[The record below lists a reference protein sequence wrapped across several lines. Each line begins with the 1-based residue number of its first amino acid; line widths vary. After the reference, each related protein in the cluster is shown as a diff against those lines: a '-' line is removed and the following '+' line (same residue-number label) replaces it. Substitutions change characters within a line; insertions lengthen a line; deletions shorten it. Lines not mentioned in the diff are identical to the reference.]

1 MPRKQAH
8 SSFYPTMQSQP
19 FAARGP
25 VASNAIQ
32 QDSSLVL
39 EKASSLLGY
48 GDYPYPG
55 SGLESSSQDRFDR
68 ALAAKCRLRRAGP
81 CLT

>member
-8 SSFYPTMQSQP
+8 SSFYATMQSQP

-48 GDYPYPG
+48 RDYLIQARG
-55 SGLESSSQDRFDR
+55 WKAARKTVSIGL
-68 ALAAKCRLRRAGP
+68 
-81 CLT
+81 